1 MLLSGLAHRPSP
13 LCASHLLLNSAIL
26 WMCARSFPPFS
37 PAALSQPHRE
47 KALIQLFTGLDFLQ
61 QKAPL
66 SAYLSSFYKAGLW
79 VLWLRK
85 KKSASDNSRSW
96 SCSPPL
102 QRREA
107 GCLQDSSKLAAF
119 SFLFFSRGDVSADV
133 LLFHQLC
140 ACVSALSLINTSA
153 L

>member
-85 KKSASDNSRSW
+85 KKVHQTTAEVGAAPLHCSAERQAACRTAPNWLRFLSSFFPGVTSVQMCFSSI
-96 SCSPPL
+96 SCAHVCQHCP
-102 QRREA
+102 
-107 GCLQDSSKLAAF
+107 
-119 SFLFFSRGDVSADV
+119 
-133 LLFHQLC
+133 
-140 ACVSALSLINTSA
+140 
-153 L
+153 